1 MSHETPP
8 GPVPAPPGL
17 RLRRM
22 LKSKIHRIGVTDAEL
37 HYPGSIT
44 LGAELIEAADLVP
57 YEEVD
62 VVNVNNG
69 ARFSTYVIVGA
80 PGVCCLNGAAARLG
94 AVGDLL
100 IVMAFDLVGEALV
113 RDWRPRIVHVD
124 ERNGLVSVDEAVVP
138 AAR

>member
-1 MSHETPP
+1 MSHDSPPAP
-8 GPVPAPPGL
+8 GPSGL

-22 LKSKIHRIGVTDAEL
+22 MKSKIHRICVPDAEL
-37 HYPGSIT
+37 HYPGSLT
-44 LGAELIEAADLVP
+44 LGAELIEAADLVA

-80 PGVCCLNGAAARLG
+80 LGVCCLNGAAARLG

-100 IVMAFDLVGEALV
+100 IVMAFDLVSEDLV
-113 RDWRPRIVHVD
+113 GGWRPRIVHVD
-124 ERNGLVSVDEAVVP
+124 ERNHLVATPES
-138 AAR
+138 R